1 MTGSALAAQ
10 ATNSSFVYRQIIR
23 SSSFRYYFLLKN
35 IFIEPTPTPPC
46 SQRFGRPFFEPSP
59 QLGEGRVRGPFCV
72 M

>member
-1 MTGSALAAQ
+1 MTVSTLTALSANPAL
-10 ATNSSFVYRQIIR
+10 FYRKIIR
-23 SSSFRYYFLLKN
+23 SSSFCNYFLLKN